1 MLPEEA
7 EFVDRVG
14 LFMEMLGATRTMGRV
29 YGWLLIC
36 DPPQQSLSELTNA
49 LSVSK
54 ASVSTV
60 ARQLQDSGMIER
72 LPSATRQHHYRV
84 TPGGFSS
91 VLDTQLSLMKPGID
105 VADFGLSVLK
115 KDRAEQRERLEDF
128 RDFCEFSA
136 QDYREE
142 LMQRWNDYRAKRRRS

>member
-36 DPPQQSLSELTNA
+36 DPPQQSLSELTKA

-72 LPSATRQHHYRV
+72 LPSPTRQHHYRV

-128 RDFCEFSA
+128 RDFCEFSG

>member
-36 DPPQQSLSELTNA
+36 DPPQQSLSELTKA

-72 LPSATRQHHYRV
+72 LPSPTRQHHYRV

-91 VLDTQLSLMKPGID
+91 VLDSQLSLMKPGID

-115 KDRAEQRERLEDF
+115 EDRAEQRERLEDF